1 MQKITTPATMAL
13 TVTAVGNSLGVLLP
27 KEAVNRLEVQK
38 GDKIFLTKSPDG
50 YRLTAYD
57 PEFEEEMAIARKGMR
72 KYRDALRELAR

>member
-13 TVTAVGNSLGVLLP
+13 TVTAVGNPLGVLLP

-50 YRLTAYD
+50 YRLTVYD

>member
-13 TVTAVGNSLGVLLP
+13 TVTAVGNPLGVLLP

-38 GDKIFLTKSPDG
+38 GDKIFLTKSPDS

>member
-1 MQKITTPATMAL
+1 MPKTNIPSTLTL

-27 KEAVNRLEVQK
+27 KEAANRLEVQK

-50 YRLTAYD
+50 YRLTAFD